1 MNRLTLLLVV
11 LLLAFIGLG
20 LTYCKGGSKGRSD
33 VATLRTE
40 AKATAVSTDISRDTA
55 GRVDVQGAETRER
68 TRAAQET
75 IRERIEAAPRP
86 AAGADP
92 AILRVAQEAH
102 VRAIRA
108 ACRVQRTSDCT
119 PAATAPR

>member
-20 LTYCKGGSKGRSD
+20 LTYCRGGSKARAD
-33 VATLRTE
+33 VKVLRAEAT
-40 AKATAVSTDISRDTA
+40 ATAVSTEISRETA
-55 GRVDVQGAETRER
+55 GHVDTQGAETRER

-75 IRERIEAAPRP
+75 IRERIEADPRP
-86 AAGADP
+86 ATDADP

-102 VRAIRA
+102 TRAIRA
-108 ACRVQRTSDCT
+108 ACRVQRTSDCPT
-119 PAATAPR
+119 ASAATR